1 MCRTSAAAYFSM
13 LPQNRYFRSVMF
25 QNLGKKWKVSGGR
38 LFLVLLTFAVGG
50 SLTGYLGKRFMGLTG
65 IESPLP
71 YFFIYIVVVTLIWPL
86 TVLAV
91 SVVFGQF
98 PFFKNYLLKMFHRLR
113 PGTTINTALQNP
125 NAERHRTSLA
135 AGTELSHPFKRIAIF
150 ASGAGSNAAAIL
162 RHLEG
167 SNFIKVTLVVC
178 NKPGAGVINIAGAA
192 GVPVLLIEKEEF
204 FRGGSYVSQL
214 KQEGI
219 DFIVLA
225 GFLWKIP
232 AALIQAFP
240 RKIINLHPALLPKYG
255 GKGMYGL
262 HVHAAVIQNGEQ
274 ESGITIHWVDEHYDS
289 GDIIFQATC
298 PVLPGDT
305 PEELARRIHQLEHTH
320 FPVVITQIL
329 REVPPGSV

>member
-1 MCRTSAAAYFSM
+1 
-13 LPQNRYFRSVMF
+13 MF
-25 QNLGKKWKVSGGR
+25 QKLEKKWKVSGGR
-38 LFLVLLTFAVGG
+38 LILVLLTFAVGG
-50 SLTGYLGKRFMGLTG
+50 SLTGYLGKRFMGLTE
-65 IESPLP
+65 IQSPLL

-98 PFFKNYLLKMFHRLR
+98 PFFKNYLLKMFSRLR
-113 PGTTINTALQNP
+113 TGANKSMAVQNL
-125 NAERHRTSLA
+125 NLEKDITSVPVSREQSPTL
-135 AGTELSHPFKRIAIF
+135 KRIAIF
-150 ASGAGSNAAAIL
+150 ASGAGSNAQAIL

-167 SNFIKVTLVVC
+167 NNAIKVGLIVC
-178 NKPGAGVINIAGAA
+178 NKPGAGVIDIAGAA

-204 FRGGSYVSQL
+204 FRGESYVPQL

-232 AALIQAFP
+232 QALIQAFP
-240 RKIINLHPALLPKYG
+240 RKIVNLHPALLPKYG

-262 HVHAAVIQNGEQ
+262 NVHAAVIQNGEQ

-305 PEELARRIHQLEHTH
+305 PEELAGRIHRLEHTH

-329 REVPPGSV
+329 RDVPPGGD